1 MVIDV
6 SEASFTANVLERS
19 RDVPVVVDFWAAW
32 CGPCRSLGPLL
43 ERAAELREGD
53 VVLAKVDVDANPRLQ
68 MQFDVRG
75 IPAVKA
81 FKDGRV
87 VAEFVGA
94 QPSNVVERFFD
105 SLVPSPADR
114 LVASGSTDEPALRAA
129 LEREPGHT
137 GVRVALGRALLRGGR
152 TAEAGEV
159 LAAVEHDPAASGMLA
174 QVGLLES
181 AETSEQLRAV
191 LLRLEQGDA
200 EWALPALL
208 AALRVAS
215 GDERDLIRRVVV
227 GTFAELGEEH
237 ALTRQHRP
245 QLAAALY

>member
-6 SEASFTANVLERS
+6 SEATFSEDVMERS

-43 ERAAELREGD
+43 ERAAQRREGE
-53 VVLAKVDVDANPRLQ
+53 VVLAKVDTDANPGLQ
-68 MQFDVRG
+68 MQFDIRG

-81 FKDGRV
+81 FRHGKV

-114 LVASGSTDEPALRAA
+114 LSAAGDEASLRQAIE
-129 LEREPGHT
+129 LDPGHA
-137 GVRVALGRALLRGGR
+137 GARVALARRLLAHGRPDEALETLRPVEHDGVAAALIAEIELLRDGDPAEDVRTALLRLIDG
-152 TAEAGEV
+152 
-159 LAAVEHDPAASGMLA
+159 DPAG
-174 QVGLLES
+174 
-181 AETSEQLRAV
+181 
-191 LLRLEQGDA
+191 
-200 EWALPALL
+200 ALPALIE
-208 AALRVAS
+208 ALRQT
-215 GDERDLIRRVVV
+215 GGETRDRLRRVVV
-227 GTFAELGEEH
+227 GVFTELGEEH
-237 ALTRQHRP
+237 PLVAQYRP

>member
-6 SEASFTANVLERS
+6 SEASFPIDVLERS

-43 ERAAELREGD
+43 ERAAERRQGD

-68 MQFDVRG
+68 AQFEVRG

-81 FKDGRV
+81 FRDGRV

-94 QPSNVVERFFD
+94 QPANAVERFFD
-105 SLVPSPADR
+105 ALVPSAGDR
-114 LVASGSTDEPALRAA
+114 LVAAGSTDEAALRAA
-129 LEREPGHT
+129 LEGEPGHT
-137 GVRVALGRALLRGGR
+137 GVRVALGGVLLRSGR
-152 TAEAGEV
+152 AAEAAEV
-159 LAAVEHDPAASGMLA
+159 LAPVEHDPAAAGMLA
-174 QVGLLES
+174 QVQVLGS
-181 AETSEQLRAV
+181 PETSEQLRAV
-191 LLRLEQGDA
+191 LQRLQQGDA
-200 EWALPALL
+200 EWALPALI
-208 AALRVAS
+208 AAVRVSAGEELDQLRRVA
-215 GDERDLIRRVVV
+215 V

-237 ALTRQHRP
+237 PLTRQHRP

>member
-6 SEASFTANVLERS
+6 TEASFAAEVLERS
-19 RDVPVVVDFWAAW
+19 ATTPVVVDFWAAW

-43 ERAAELREGD
+43 ERAAERREGD

-68 MQFDVRG
+68 AQFEVRG

-105 SLVPSPADR
+105 ALVPSAADR
-114 LVASGSTDEPALRAA
+114 LVAAGSSDEAALRAA
-129 LEREPGHT
+129 AEAEPGHV
-137 GVRVALGRALLRGGR
+137 GVRVALGRVLFRAGR
-152 TAEAGEV
+152 DAEAAEV
-159 LAAVEHDPAASGMLA
+159 LRAVEHDPAAAGMLA
-174 QVGLLES
+174 EIELLASPES
-181 AETSEQLRAV
+181 SEQLREV
-191 LLRLEQGDA
+191 VRRLRQGDA
-200 EWALPALL
+200 EWALPALI
-208 AALRVAS
+208 AALRVSA
-215 GDERDLIRRVVV
+215 GEERDLIRRTVV
-227 GTFAELGEEH
+227 GAFAELGEES